1 MKQDHKPAT
10 KGKKTDGRNMT
21 EAKKPKG
28 MKLCGNCGAV
38 YYSGHWH
45 IAPAMAALMGKGKK
59 PSAVSA
65 ELCHECRWLA
75 NGRDPKLA
83 QFEGQVTLD
92 GLKDL
97 TEKEMILNTVRN
109 AGEKAQKR
117 DPLEHIIAIDDR
129 GERVIVTTTENQLAV
144 IIGKDV
150 DHAFKGG
157 KLTITFSE
165 GNLPARVHWTH
176 KP

>member
-1 MKQDHKPAT
+1 MLKAIKHGTEKKKSFGARSTD
-10 KGKKTDGRNMT
+10 GKKT
-21 EAKKPKG
+21 KG

-45 IAPAMAALMGKGKK
+45 NSPAIASVMRKGKK
-59 PSAVSA
+59 PGASSA
-65 ELCHECRWLA
+65 ELCYECRWLA

-92 GLKDL
+92 GLKDID
-97 TEKEMILNTVRN
+97 EKEMILNEVRN
-109 AGEKAQKR
+109 IGGRAQKR

-129 GERVIVTTTENQLAV
+129 GERVVITTTENQLAV
-144 IIGKDV
+144 AIGKEV
-150 DHAFKGG
+150 AAAFKGG
-157 KLTITFSE
+157 KLTITFSD
-165 GNLPARVHWTH
+165 GNLPARVHWAH